1 LRRRRRV
8 VVFFQRLVSGRLVC
22 GRQLT

>member
-8 VVFFQRLVSGRLVC
+8 VIFFQRLVSGRLVC